1 MSPNLK
7 LSIANFERLDKLN
20 LLINI
25 WKYNDESHDNHTD
38 CSICKQYEQW
48 CIEVAKSKWQDEFK
62 SFAFVIAQIRTQ
74 NKAFFDFGKVSSADR
89 NMIYHRIWKQTHW
102 ICNSLF

>member
-1 MSPNLK
+1 MSPNLR
-7 LSIANFERLDKLN
+7 LSKENFEHLDIPN
-20 LLINI
+20 LLTNI
-25 WKYNDESHDNHTD
+25 WEYNDESHNNHTD

-74 NKAFFDFGKVSSADR
+74 NKKVFDFGKVSSADR
-89 NMIYHRIWKQTHW
+89 NMIYYRIWKQTH
-102 ICNSLF
+102 